1 MSIFLTCNFTD
12 TYSSITATLMNG
24 AGAPLGQRN
33 INLLADC
40 PRMPCLRE
48 IHRVLAKRP
57 GLQGRLCTTAFIGSS
72 RLWHDEAR
80 FGDREDDYA
89 TTCQIGLAQLVRSAL
104 KPLEAQGR
112 GFEHGHEKL
121 MCVPRARAARLKEL
135 FTRSAA
141 AAEHAEDELARFC
154 RDA

>member
-1 MSIFLTCNFTD
+1 M
-12 TYSSITATLMNG
+12 
-24 AGAPLGQRN
+24 
-33 INLLADC
+33 
-40 PRMPCLRE
+40 RE
-48 IHRVLAKRP
+48 IHRALAKDP
-57 GLQGRLCTTAFIGSS
+57 ALQARLYLLLDELVHTELLCTTAFIGVQGYG
-72 RLWHDEAR
+72 RTR
-80 FGDREDDYA
+80 RGPRREDDYA

-141 AAEHAEDELARFC
+141 AAEHGEDELARFC
-154 RDA
+154 RVARQELLRAACSL